1 MGSLLLAAGAPGM
14 RMALPNSKIMLH
26 QVNKRHRSLSII
38 APGPSP

>member
-26 QVNKRHRSLSII
+26 QVGTVVSSSSGGREMT
-38 APGPSP
+38 